1 MEHHPVFAEGDGSA
15 VAIGCDVPDGE
26 ERHDSAVENHGRFV
40 PIRHLPLPAMGQLV
54 HNARPANLSFQTR

>member
-26 ERHDSAVENHGRFV
+26 ERHDSAVRIMNDSYRFDICRCLLWV
-40 PIRHLPLPAMGQLV
+40 RLSTTHAG
-54 HNARPANLSFQTR
+54 NRSFQTR